1 VTDPADVPAR
11 PESAGAR
18 SPGRRLVNR
27 AGSRPG
33 RPVGPPVD
41 TEAVPV
47 TVLVDHGVDRVTE
60 PSRAGE
66 SNRPGRP
73 APEVGIGDLLGP
85 PAVAPT
91 EAVAPGWVPGSR
103 PTRAQV
109 RAARRLQ
116 ARKVGRLV
124 RHVDLWSLLK
134 IALLFNTCLLVV
146 GVVAG
151 IVMWWVLQRSGV
163 LTSVEGFVE
172 QIFLL
177 EEFRF
182 DGRTVFR
189 FGVFGG
195 LLSVVAVS
203 LLTVLGGLLF
213 NLISDLTG
221 GIRVSVVELET
232 ARPAPPRRRRPPRQG

>member
-1 VTDPADVPAR
+1 M
-11 PESAGAR
+11 
-18 SPGRRLVNR
+18 
-27 AGSRPG
+27 
-33 RPVGPPVD
+33 
-41 TEAVPV
+41 PV
-47 TVLVDHGVDRVTE
+47 TVLVDHGTDRATE
-60 PSRAGE
+60 QARTGELRRAGH
-66 SNRPGRP
+66 RP
-73 APEVGIGDLLGP
+73 PEVGVGDLLGP
-85 PAVAPT
+85 PSAVSGGPV
-91 EAVAPGWVPGSR
+91 EPGWLPGSR

-134 IALLFNTCLLVV
+134 VALLFNTCLLLV

-151 IVMWWVLQRSGV
+151 LVIWWVLQRSGV
-163 LTSVEGFVE
+163 ITSVEGFFE

-232 ARPAPPRRRRPPRQG
+232 ARPAPPRRRRPPRQR

>member
-1 VTDPADVPAR
+1 M
-11 PESAGAR
+11 
-18 SPGRRLVNR
+18 
-27 AGSRPG
+27 
-33 RPVGPPVD
+33 PPVD

-47 TVLVDHGVDRVTE
+47 TVLVDHGVNRATD
-60 PSRAGE
+60 PSRPTG
-66 SNRPGRP
+66 SNRPRSSG
-73 APEVGIGDLLGP
+73 PEVGVGDLLGP
-85 PAVAPT
+85 PVASAP
-91 EAVAPGWVPGSR
+91 ADGVASGWQPGSR

-116 ARKVGRLV
+116 ARKVGRLI

-134 IALLFNTCLLVV
+134 IALMFNICLLLV

-151 IVMWWVLQRSGV
+151 LLIWWVLQRSGV
-163 LTSVEGFVE
+163 LTSVEGFIE

-232 ARPAPPRRRRPPRQG
+232 ARPAPPRRRRPPRRG

>member
-1 VTDPADVPAR
+1 M
-11 PESAGAR
+11 
-18 SPGRRLVNR
+18 NR
-27 AGSRPG
+27 AGSGRAARPAG
-33 RPVGPPVD
+33 SPVD

-47 TVLVDHGVDRVTE
+47 TVLVDHATDRATE
-60 PSRAGE
+60 QARAGE
-66 SNRPGRP
+66 LRRAGPRP
-73 APEVGIGDLLGP
+73 PEVGVGDLLGP
-85 PAVAPT
+85 PSAAVSGGPV
-91 EAVAPGWVPGSR
+91 EPGWLPGNR

-134 IALLFNTCLLVV
+134 VALLFNTCLLLV

-151 IVMWWVLQRSGV
+151 LAIWWVLQRSGV
-163 LTSVEGFVE
+163 ITSVEGFFE

-232 ARPAPPRRRRPPRQG
+232 ARPAPPRRRRPPRQR